1 VANLDSF
8 LGGLKAG
15 NDIAEMGRSQRN
27 RAMIGNLA
35 PSIIGGDPQA
45 FARAAAVDPAAAK
58 DLQASGEGLMKRT
71 RGAAQYLE
79 SALKSGNEAQIAAAR
94 RSVKPFMDTLQ
105 PGASYPMDMDPQQ
118 ELAGIQS
125 FLAQTAHLDPT
136 LSKGTP
142 TDVRSF
148 QLMTQGLSPE
158 DQERA
163 RRINL
168 GLDGRASSSGFSQ
181 VKFTGADGRE
191 RIGVLNGK
199 TGQIDLPDGT
209 SFNPQTGAISQTQ
222 SDQPETPQVESQH
235 FGNFTSLAGEFPGVS
250 MTSGMRT
257 AERNQQIGGAAN
269 SQHLTGTAA
278 DYAVPT
284 QLKPAFMSRARQLG
298 YQAIDEGDHIHLQL
312 PRGASKSAG
321 SGAFVGRSPE
331 EQAALTEQAKAN
343 VQLANLPAELQ
354 MRTQAEIAKT
364 SGVEQA
370 KSEQERASNER
381 AKTAQLNNVDRGL
394 SRIDSAL
401 KGLTGKFVDTGP
413 IDGRLMIA
421 TPEGQE
427 LEAAVGAIQNDM
439 LALTRVPGIGS
450 QSDLEAKIA
459 NLKYPSIYNHPSV
472 NAANVQ
478 QLRAFMTDL
487 RRQITGQGG
496 SQQAQNAGRTV
507 VRTGTSNGR
516 KVIQYSDGSIEYGN

>member
-1 VANLDSF
+1 MANLDSF

-35 PSIIGGDPQA
+35 PAIVGGDPQA

-94 RSVKPFMDTLQ
+94 RSVKPFMDSLK

-136 LSKGTP
+136 LAKGTP

-181 VKFTGADGRE
+181 VKFTDAEGRE

-209 SFNPQTGAISQTQ
+209 SFNPQTGAISQT
-222 SDQPETPQVESQH
+222 P
-235 FGNFTSLAGEFPGVS
+235 
-250 MTSGMRT
+250 
-257 AERNQQIGGAAN
+257 
-269 SQHLTGTAA
+269 
-278 DYAVPT
+278 
-284 QLKPAFMSRARQLG
+284 
-298 YQAIDEGDHIHLQL
+298 
-312 PRGASKSAG
+312 
-321 SGAFVGRSPE
+321 SGAMPMRGDMEADIQLANEMIAAGIPDTQVDAFLAQRGQRAQAPVQAQAPMQRVGGDVFTGRRKE
-331 EQAALTEQAKAN
+331 DEAAAIEAAKQG

-354 MRTQAEIAKT
+354 MRTQADIEKAR
-364 SGVEQA
+364 GVEQA

-478 QLRAFMTDL
+478 QLRAFMADL
-487 RRQITGQGG
+487 RRQITGEGG
-496 SQQAQNAGRTV
+496 SQQESGTGRRV

-516 KVIQYSDGSIEYGN
+516 RVVQYSDGTIEYGN

>member
-1 VANLDSF
+1 MANLDSF

-35 PSIIGGDPQA
+35 PAIVGGDPQA

-94 RSVKPFMDTLQ
+94 RSVKPFMDSLK

-125 FLAQTAHLDPT
+125 FLAQTAYLDPT
-136 LSKGTP
+136 L
-142 TDVRSF
+142 
-148 QLMTQGLSPE
+148 
-158 DQERA
+158 A
-163 RRINL
+163 R
-168 GLDGRASSSGFSQ
+168 GMPSQFTALD
-181 VKFTGADGRE
+181 
-191 RIGVLNGK
+191 
-199 TGQIDLPDGT
+199 
-209 SFNPQTGAISQTQ
+209 
-222 SDQPETPQVESQH
+222 
-235 FGNFTSLAGEFPGVS
+235 
-250 MTSGMRT
+250 M
-257 AERNQQIGGAAN
+257 
-269 SQHLTGTAA
+269 
-278 DYAVPT
+278 
-284 QLKPAFMSRARQLG
+284 
-298 YQAIDEGDHIHLQL
+298 
-312 PRGASKSAG
+312 
-321 SGAFVGRSPE
+321 
-331 EQAALTEQAKAN
+331 QAKAAGYQPGTQGYMDFFRRDN
-343 VQLANLPAELQ
+343 GELARQSSAAIQYKEVPGPDGRPMLVALDPREVGAMTVGGGPAYGSYAAQSGSNAPNATTAAGESVFIDPSLPPEVRSAIMATPDAASIDLAPTMQRPTVTAAANPFSGRRPEDTAAATERAKLQAQQDFLPQELQ
-354 MRTQAEIAKT
+354 MRTQADIEKAR
-364 SGVEQA
+364 GVEQA